1 MKNIL
6 NDVLK
11 KIEKVSDGALVFIIT
26 KKGDAH
32 LVTNLCSHQLIKLSE
47 DISDA
52 SKEVKKEESTCNP
65 KSKPSKKSLPK
76 KSKAK

>member
-1 MKNIL
+1 MENIL
-6 NDVLK
+6 KDALK
-11 KIEKVSDGALVFIIT
+11 KFDKIEAQAFVFVIP
-26 KKGDAH
+26 KKGDIH
-32 LVTNLCSHQLIKLSE
+32 LVTNLCSHQLIKLSKHIL
-47 DISDA
+47 DM